1 MAVGNPWNDYYADND
16 LKSEIRRDVD
26 RTHQE
31 RELFCRD
38 NVKELLTNVLF
49 AWAKL
54 HPSLSYKQGMNE
66 LLAILVFVGF
76 AETEPFSTEN
86 ISEKSAH
93 YLRILNSRVHLE
105 ADCFWMFSKLMDR
118 GVKELFNSVLNRPP
132 QKQQKGKN
140 LFSWSEEEDK
150 NDLVGQDKTE
160 EQNASSVLKRCHRIH
175 HRYLQAIDRELYD
188 HLEAQSVEP
197 QMHLLRWIRCLLSR
211 EFHLADVLLIW
222 DSIFS
227 KVGVALDNRNVK
239 MTGVIDFNKDL
250 VLLDFLCV
258 SMIIFVRSYCKD

>member
-1 MAVGNPWNDYYADND
+1 VGNPWNEYYADND
-16 LKSEIRRDVD
+16 LKNEIRRDVD

-54 HPSLSYKQGMNE
+54 HPTISYKQGMNE
-66 LLAILVFVGF
+66 LLAIMVFVGY
-76 AETEPFSTEN
+76 AETEPFAADEVSDQ
-86 ISEKSAH
+86 AAR
-93 YLRILNSRVHLE
+93 YLRELNSRVHLE
-105 ADCFWMFSKLMDR
+105 ADCFWLFSKLMDR
-118 GVKELFNSVLNRPP
+118 GVKELFNSVLNRPA
-132 QKQQKGKN
+132 QRQKGKN
-140 LFSWSEEEDK
+140 LFSWSEDEEK
-150 NDLVGQDKTE
+150 NDLVGQDKTD

-188 HLEAQSVEP
+188 HLEGQSVEP
-197 QMHLLRWIRCLLSR
+197 QMNLLRWIRCLLSR

-227 KVGVALDNRNVK
+227 KVGVVVENRNVK
-239 MTGVIDFNKDL
+239 MTGNIDFNKDL
-250 VLLDFLCV
+250 VFLDFLCV
-258 SMIIFVRSYCKD
+258 SMIVFVRSYCNA